1 MSLMVLA
8 ICLLVSAFIAKP
20 LLSAAFALSPSARWL
35 YPVHMMMGMSGLR
48 ASLGER
54 GGLQPF
60 SFAHGRQKWGRVMLQ
75 IYVLCLVG
83 HPARTVLSVLR
94 KIIALINA
102 VDSMV
107 LAGLLL

>member
-54 GGLQPF
+54 G
-60 SFAHGRQKWGRVMLQ
+60 W
-75 IYVLCLVG
+75 VG
-83 HPARTVLSVLR
+83 YSPSVSRTGDR
-94 KIIALINA
+94 NG
-102 VDSMV
+102 D
-107 LAGLLL
+107 G

>member
-1 MSLMVLA
+1 MVFA
-8 ICLLVSAFIAKP
+8 ICLLVSGFIAK
-20 LLSAAFALSPSARWL
+20 L
-35 YPVHMMMGMSGLR
+35 MGMSGLR

-54 GGLQPF
+54 GGGLQPF
-60 SFAHGRQKWGRVMLQ
+60 SFAHGRQKWGRVMLHV
-75 IYVLCLVG
+75 YVLCLVG